1 MAAHN
6 QVRVLGYLLSD
17 PAIYE
22 DETGDT
28 DTDAY
33 EVVPGD
39 EVENT
44 LRKYRKESLLS

>member
-22 DETGDT
+22 DETGDAN
-28 DTDAY
+28 D
-33 EVVPGD
+33 
-39 EVENT
+39 
-44 LRKYRKESLLS
+44 LSCYSCM

>member
-22 DETGDT
+22 DETGDAKIYLAIRACNEPLT
-28 DTDAY
+28 VIQIHLFKIY
-33 EVVPGD
+33 
-39 EVENT
+39 
-44 LRKYRKESLLS
+44 